1 MVGNSNRNNVEI
13 GLFDLDGDLV
23 VISDSIPNDS

>member
-1 MVGNSNRNNVEI
+1 MVGSSNRNNVEI